1 MAKKKIDRRTFIKG
15 AGAAGIAAS
24 SLGFPA
30 VVRGA
35 AMKEVEIAV
44 IYPLSGPSGA
54 SGTNAVR
61 GWNIAV
67 DEINGAGGIKC
78 LGGAKIKTVL
88 RDTQTT
94 PRVGMAEYEKVAQNK
109 NIPLLVGSYN
119 SNVTYP
125 STQVSE
131 QYGLPQLIGMA
142 SQATILEG
150 RNFKYVFRTILNSRR
165 MGTRMVDFV
174 EAMGKKTGKVAKRA
188 ALLSL
193 DENFGKSSA
202 KAIIEAIQRGSNQKV
217 VADLYNPL
225 KVTNVDVEVAKLK
238 AAKPDVIYLTN
249 FTNDAILVTRALA
262 AQKVDTMAY
271 VTFGA
276 GYVDPKYLSSVGK
289 LSEYMI
295 AITKFDYDLNRPME
309 QAFEAKM
316 KKQHGVSVNHHSA
329 SLYAMAYIVKDV
341 LERACTTD
349 RNKVRD
355 AIAATNITSGNA
367 MMMPGTSVKFGSDG
381 EVDGAAD
388 IMAQVLK
395 GKYRTVWPGGKLKPV
410 WPMPKWSER
419 A

>member
-1 MAKKKIDRRTFIKG
+1 MRPSRE
-15 AGAAGIAAS
+15 
-24 SLGFPA
+24 
-30 VVRGA
+30 VR
-35 AMKEVEIAV
+35 
-44 IYPLSGPSGA
+44 
-54 SGTNAVR
+54 
-61 GWNIAV
+61 
-67 DEINGAGGIKC
+67 
-78 LGGAKIKTVL
+78 
-88 RDTQTT
+88 
-94 PRVGMAEYEKVAQNK
+94 
-109 NIPLLVGSYN
+109 
-119 SNVTYP
+119 
-125 STQVSE
+125 
-131 QYGLPQLIGMA
+131 
-142 SQATILEG
+142 
-150 RNFKYVFRTILNSRR
+150 
-165 MGTRMVDFV
+165 
-174 EAMGKKTGKVAKRA
+174 
-188 ALLSL
+188 
-193 DENFGKSSA
+193 
-202 KAIIEAIQRGSNQKV
+202 NQKV

-316 KKQHGVSVNHHSA
+316 KKQHEVSVNHHSA

-355 AIAATNITSGNA
+355 AIAATNLTSGKA

>member
-1 MAKKKIDRRTFIKG
+1 MPR
-15 AGAAGIAAS
+15 
-24 SLGFPA
+24 
-30 VVRGA
+30 
-35 AMKEVEIAV
+35 
-44 IYPLSGPSGA
+44 
-54 SGTNAVR
+54 
-61 GWNIAV
+61 
-67 DEINGAGGIKC
+67 
-78 LGGAKIKTVL
+78 GAKIKTVL

-355 AIAATNITSGNA
+355 AIAATNLTSGNA